1 MDSNVKNMAITK
13 KKTEDHTQEE
23 CMTNVRAIKDALDV
37 LHGRWKLPIML
48 TLSYGTRRFK
58 QISKDLNGITDK
70 VLSKELKDLEA
81 NQLITRT
88 VYDAFPPVVE
98 YAITEHGMTL
108 KKVIKELGHWGAAH
122 RKKII
127 GH

>member
-1 MDSNVKNMAITK
+1 MKNMATTK
-13 KKTEDHTQEE
+13 KKEEDHTQDK

-37 LHGRWKLPIML
+37 LHGKWKLPII
-48 TLSYGTRRFK
+48 LSLSFGSKRFK
-58 QISKDLNGITDK
+58 QISKELNGITDK

-88 VYDAFPPVVE
+88 VYDAFPPIVE

-108 KKVIKELGHWGAAH
+108 EKVIKELSNWGTMH
-122 RKKII
+122 RTKII
-127 GH
+127 GR